1 MGLHGYVTKV
11 GDLWDPTSNSPKIG
25 DLVVSEYQPWGVLP
39 VFMAPP
45 DASALA
51 ALVQAS
57 LVQDVPYGCA
67 GESCPCPG
75 MRKLGKQISR
85 PLVDI
90 R

>member
-1 MGLHGYVTKV
+1 MGMLPEV
-11 GDLWDPTSNSPKIG
+11 GDFWDPTSNSPCWSVNTNLG
-25 DLVVSEYQPWGVLP
+25 GVLP

-57 LVQDVPYGCA
+57 LVQDVPHGCA

-75 MRKLGKQISR
+75 MMRKLGKQISR
-85 PLVDI
+85 P